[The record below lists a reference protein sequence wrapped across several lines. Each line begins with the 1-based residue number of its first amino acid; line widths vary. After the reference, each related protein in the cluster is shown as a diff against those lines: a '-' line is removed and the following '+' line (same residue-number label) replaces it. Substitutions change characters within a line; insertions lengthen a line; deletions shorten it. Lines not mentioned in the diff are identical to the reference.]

1 MNNFNITL
9 LINLKRVNNIEYLTG
24 LIEDSCYNCNA
35 SYFYIDHELMG
46 INKYISRHNRIINII
61 FTKEDDLYNFIKFIK
76 TQKYIEIESIYD
88 YDDILYYS
96 KNYIKNMDNN
106 FNSLNS
112 IDNIT
117 KIEKIKENYSKIYKI
132 LPISHIKII
141 E

>member
-9 LINLKRVNNIEYLTG
+9 LINLKRVNNIHCLTS

-35 SYFYIDHELMG
+35 SCFYIDHELIG
-46 INKYISRHNRIINII
+46 INKYISKNNRIINII
-61 FTKEDDLYNFIKFIK
+61 FTREDDLCNFIKFIK
-76 TQKYIEIESIYD
+76 TQKYTEIESIYD

-96 KNYIKNMDNN
+96 KNYIKNIDNN
-106 FNSLNS
+106 FNSINN

-117 KIEKIKENYSKIYKI
+117 KIENLKKNYSKIYTI
-132 LPISHIKII
+132 LPISHIKVI

>member
-9 LINLKRVNNIEYLTG
+9 LINLKRVNNIDSLTG

-46 INKYISRHNRIINII
+46 INKYISKHNRIINII
-61 FTKEDDLYNFIKFIK
+61 FTREDDLCNFIKFIK
-76 TQKYIEIESIYD
+76 TQKYTEIESIYD

-96 KNYIKNMDNN
+96 KNYIKNIDNN
-106 FNSLNS
+106 FNSLNN
-112 IDNIT
+112 IDNII
-117 KIEKIKENYSKIYKI
+117 KIENLKKNYSKIYKI

>member
-24 LIEDSCYNCNA
+24 LIEDSCYNCDA

-46 INKYISRHNRIINII
+46 INKYISKNNRIINII
-61 FTKEDDLYNFIKFIK
+61 FTREDDLYNFIKFIK

-106 FNSLNS
+106 FSSLNS
-112 IDNIT
+112 IDNIK

>member
-1 MNNFNITL
+1 MLHIFI
-9 LINLKRVNNIEYLTG
+9 Y
-24 LIEDSCYNCNA
+24 
-35 SYFYIDHELMG
+35 HELMG

-106 FNSLNS
+106 FNFNS

-117 KIEKIKENYSKIYKI
+117 KIEKIKKIIVKYIKFT
-132 LPISHIKII
+132 ISH
-141 E
+141 

>member
-24 LIEDSCYNCNA
+24 LIEDSCYNCDA

-46 INKYISRHNRIINII
+46 INKYISKNNRIINII
-61 FTKEDDLYNFIKFIK
+61 FTREDDLYNFIKFIK

-112 IDNIT
+112 IDNIR

>member
-9 LINLKRVNNIEYLTG
+9 LINLKRVNNIDSLTS
-24 LIEDSCYNCNA
+24 LIKDSCYNCNA
-35 SYFYIDHELMG
+35 SYFYIDHELIG
-46 INKYISRHNRIINII
+46 INKYISKNNRIINII
-61 FTKEDDLYNFIKFIK
+61 FTREDDLYNFIKFIK
-76 TQKYIEIESIYD
+76 TQKYTEIESIYD

-96 KNYIKNMDNN
+96 KNYIKNIDNN
-106 FNSLNS
+106 FNSLNN

-117 KIEKIKENYSKIYKI
+117 KIENLKKNYSKIYRI

>member
-9 LINLKRVNNIEYLTG
+9 LINLKRVNNIDILTG

-35 SYFYIDHELMG
+35 LYFYIDHELIG
-46 INKYISRHNRIINII
+46 INKYISKNNRIINII
-61 FTKEDDLYNFIKFIK
+61 FTREDDLYNFIKFIK

-96 KNYIKNMDNN
+96 KNYIKNIDNN
-106 FNSLNS
+106 FNSLNN

-117 KIEKIKENYSKIYKI
+117 KIENLKKNYSKIYRI